1 MAAGQLRIAP
11 VAGRAEARE
20 FIELPYRL
28 YADHPTWV
36 PPLRA
41 EEKKLMDQ
49 RKNPF
54 FRHATVQHFL
64 AWRDSQVV
72 GRIAAIEN
80 TRHNEVHGDTL
91 GFFGLFECE
100 ADPGAVRGLLDA
112 AQAWCNARKLT
123 PMRGPVNY
131 STNDPCGVLV
141 EGFEHPPMLLTPWNR
156 PDYDELLVGAGLM
169 GVKDLLA
176 LWIPSTGSVPERF
189 ERVVTKRL
197 ARTGTTLRR
206 LDLGNFAQE
215 VKHLKELYNRCWEL
229 NWGFVPATDEEFDH
243 AASDLKMIACPDL
256 SAIAERDGKPIGF
269 SVFLKD
275 LNEILPPLR
284 GRLLPFGWLHLLRKM
299 KRIQGRRCVLLGVV
313 PEARGGAV
321 NEAMF
326 IHAIRTCAELDLPGA
341 EASWVLADNDRMIAP
356 IQAVGGTVTKRW
368 RMYETPT

>member
-1 MAAGQLRIAP
+1 MKVEP
-11 VAGRAEARE
+11 VATRADQRA
-20 FIELPYRL
+20 FLELPFRL
-28 YADHPTWV
+28 YAIHPQWV

-54 FRHATVQHFL
+54 FQHAMAQHYL
-64 AWRDSQVV
+64 ARRGNRVV
-72 GRIAAIEN
+72 GRIAAIKN
-80 TRHNEVHGDTL
+80 SRHNEIHGDSL
-91 GFFGLFECE
+91 GFFGMFECE
-100 ADPGAVRGLLDA
+100 SDPEAAVELVNA
-112 AQAWCNARKLT
+112 AQSWCERMSLS

-131 STNDPCGVLV
+131 STNDSCGLLV

-156 PDYDELLVGAGLM
+156 PDYEELLIGAGLT

-176 LWIPSTGSVPERF
+176 LWIPSTGGAVPERF

-206 LDLGNFAQE
+206 LDLANFKQE
-215 VKHLKELYNRCWEL
+215 VKHLKDLYNRCWEL

-243 AASDLKMIACPDL
+243 AANDLKMIACPDL

-275 LNEILPPLR
+275 LNEILPPLK
-284 GRLLPFGWLHLLRKM
+284 GRLLPFGWLRLLRKM

-326 IHAIRTCAELDLPGA
+326 IHAIRTCAEIGLPGA

-356 IQAVGGTVTKRW
+356 IKAVGGSVTKRW
-368 RMYETPT
+368 RMYETP